1 MRTSLAI
8 IVAAALSTSA
18 CATAIMSGADFA
30 PGVDFSNYTS
40 FTWDEPDDGPVGDP
54 RLENNPFFENRL
66 HSAIERE
73 LFERGIERREVGAGL
88 VIHHHA
94 TVRDRVDVYEADRA
108 AGYETPEYGA
118 GTQVVQYDEGTFLID
133 IIDAN
138 TQEVLWRGW
147 AQLDLTRALA
157 NALVME
163 DQINAAVDR
172 MFDDLPETVR

>member
-1 MRTSLAI
+1 MKGSLAI
-8 IVAAALSTSA
+8 IVAGALLSSA

-30 PGVDFSNYTS
+30 PGVDFSGYAS

-73 LFERGIERREVGAGL
+73 LFERGIEHRETGADL
-88 VIHHHA
+88 VVHHHA
-94 TVRDRVDVYEADRA
+94 TVRDRVDVYESDRA

-133 IIDAN
+133 ISDGS
-138 TQEVLWRGW
+138 THDVLWRGW

-163 DQINAAVDR
+163 DQINAAVDK
-172 MFDDLPETVR
+172 MFEALPVAAR